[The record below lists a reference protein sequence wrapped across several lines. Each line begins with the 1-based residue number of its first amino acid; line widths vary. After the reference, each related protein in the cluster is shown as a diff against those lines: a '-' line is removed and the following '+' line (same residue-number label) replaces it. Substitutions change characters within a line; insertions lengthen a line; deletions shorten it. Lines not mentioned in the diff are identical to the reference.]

1 MKNTYEAVYASDF
14 EEFFYED
21 NDVSV
26 SEGMLVG
33 VDITIHHKGN
43 PDQVPS
49 TEVQF
54 ELLDG
59 IYWAPPFHGDE

>member
-14 EEFFYED
+14 EEFFYEE
-21 NDVSV
+21 NDISV

-33 VDITIHHKGN
+33 VDVTTNHKGS
-43 PDQVPS
+43 PDEAPS
-49 TEVQF
+49 TEVKL

-59 IYWAPPFHGDE
+59 IYWKPQFEEDI